1 MHQALAD
8 RAGLC
13 SQFGFDLKQ
22 KLRPSLRLDRRGQ
35 AEHDRRMTPHQTIL
49 PTGRIRSQV
58 FRNPRPTFRGC
69 DWS

>member
-35 AEHDRRMTPHQTIL
+35 AEHDRHFL
-49 PTGRIRSQV
+49 VSQLQ
-58 FRNPRPTFRGC
+58 PSGSYKGPAMGP
-69 DWS
+69 SEA